1 MQQFEVKASDILN
14 SEYSERFSAL
24 MKFRPTAPASCTARP
39 CAACRGRP
47 ARAAAGPDDG
57 GHLSRAARRDRAR
70 QLAGAAPAHFAD
82 ALRKLWL
89 AWKPGWAAAADWS
102 AGWRGEGRGH
112 RRGLGRPGRRRGAAR
127 GRRQGHCLRSRPHAR
142 RTRAARLPRRIRHA
156 AGQRP
161 APAVRRLPPH
171 AGADAARRPQ
181 PRRPADAPPAAAG
194 QPGRPLPPVGPACRR
209 PHLAVAVLERA
220 RPVLVRP
227 PGHAAPDA
235 RTQGHVLGAAARM
248 DRAAAA
254 APLRAIRH
262 PDPPAM
268 GSALPGRAEHA
279 HRPGQRRALCAR
291 AARQPGRQ
299 ARSQRPAAALHRLV
313 GVVAGRRRAA

>member
-1 MQQFEVKASDILN
+1 M
-14 SEYSERFSAL
+14 
-24 MKFRPTAPASCTARP
+24 
-39 CAACRGRP
+39 
-47 ARAAAGPDDG
+47 
-57 GHLSRAARRDRAR
+57 
-70 QLAGAAPAHFAD
+70 
-82 ALRKLWL
+82 
-89 AWKPGWAAAADWS
+89 
-102 AGWRGEGRGH
+102 
-112 RRGLGRPGRRRGAAR
+112 
-127 GRRQGHCLRSRPHAR
+127 
-142 RTRAARLPRRIRHA
+142 
-156 AGQRP
+156 
-161 APAVRRLPPH
+161 
-171 AGADAARRPQ
+171 RRPL
-181 PRRPADAPPAAAG
+181 RLASLD
-194 QPGRPLPPVGPACRR
+194 GRFRLSARACRR
-209 PHLAVAVLERA
+209 RTWPWPCWARA
-220 RPVLVRP
+220 PVLVRP

-313 GVVAGRRRAA
+313 GVVAGRRRAAPDHALRQHGAPAAALARRRGRQPGALRRRRAGRAARLRRAPAGRARCASRRRRPAGRARPSTTCRSPR